1 MVVPLADS
9 AACGERWRRTLC
21 NVEPVCS
28 KPFGGVINA
37 ASSIE
42 KLLDD
47 TDDSRHRGTTGAGG
61 VAVDAVLDGVAL
73 GELVLIPLP
82 ASQISVSR
90 ARRWLTAA
98 AVVHARF
105 LSARS
110 RRASVSDS
118 SNRFR
123 PAIATSHAEPLA
135 VLMRRACSR

>member
-9 AACGERWRRTLC
+9 AACGERSGPRRFRSSRKSGLAEIAFGDPRWRRTLC

-61 VAVDAVLDGVAL
+61 VAVDAVLDGVEL
-73 GELVLIPLP
+73 GELVLI
-82 ASQISVSR
+82 R
-90 ARRWLTAA
+90 
-98 AVVHARF
+98 
-105 LSARS
+105 
-110 RRASVSDS
+110 
-118 SNRFR
+118 
-123 PAIATSHAEPLA
+123 
-135 VLMRRACSR
+135 